1 MGRSKALLE
10 MRKAK
15 SSPALQAKTFAET
28 TSAHGFGFFVQSA
41 GWLSKLIWFIL
52 TLFCTVF
59 AIYFTVRIGLSF
71 LRPPFYST
79 DISITS
85 DFDKN
90 VPFPDIVV
98 CDPFPWDFEKAA
110 KLNISTQQMSYIAR
124 LLYPQGVDSD
134 LTKYKDLDEEYTK
147 LLTRYDNNP
156 VNLLNNV
163 TKNCSQTIGFCQ
175 IGGTKKSYFGSI
187 CCDAL
192 FSYVEYTL
200 QYKCF
205 SSGGKNN
212 VTTWHAAQAFGI
224 TVIAYVPNEDVSLGG
239 SNKRSKLNST
249 IAGPWAVLMTGISA
263 AVTDRKS
270 SLYFLAQTRM
280 KLMEPNTFSILAV
293 EKQLTNSSEKN
304 SDFQSYKGEKLRNH
318 N

>member
-1 MGRSKALLE
+1 

-28 TSAHGFGFFVQSA
+28 TSAHGFGFFVQSS

-52 TLFCTVF
+52 TLSCTVL

-71 LRPPFYST
+71 LEPPFYST
-79 DISITS
+79 DISINS
-85 DFDKN
+85 DIDKN

-98 CDPFPWDFEKAA
+98 CDPSPWDFEKAEQ
-110 KLNISTQQMSYIAR
+110 LNISAQHMSYIAR
-124 LLYPQGVDSD
+124 LLYPQGVESD

-175 IGGTKKSYFGSI
+175 IGGTKTYYNGSL

-224 TVIAYVPNEDVSLGG
+224 TVSASVSNGNFSLDG
-239 SNKRSKLNST
+239 SNKSSKLNVT
-249 IAGPWAVLMTGISA
+249 IASPWAVLMTGISA

-293 EKQLTNSSEKN
+293 EKQLTNSSEKD
-304 SDFQSYKGEKLRNH
+304 SYFQSYQEEKLRNH

>member
-15 SSPALQAKTFAET
+15 SSPVLQAKTFAET
-28 TSAHGFGFFVQSA
+28 TSAHGFGFLVQSS
-41 GWLSKLIWFIL
+41 GWLSKLIWFFL
-52 TLFCTVF
+52 TLSCTVL
-59 AIYFTVRIGLSF
+59 AIFFTVRIGLSF
-71 LRPPFYST
+71 LKPPFYTT

-85 DFDKN
+85 DIDKN
-90 VPFPDIVV
+90 VSFPDIVV

-110 KLNISTQQMSYIAR
+110 QLNISAQQMSYIAR
-124 LLYPQGVDSD
+124 LLYPQGFEND
-134 LTKYKDLDEEYTK
+134 LSKYKDLAVEYTK
-147 LLTRYDNNP
+147 LLTNYDNNP

-175 IGGTKKSYFGSI
+175 IGGTNKSYFGSA
-187 CCDAL
+187 CCDEL
-192 FSYVEYTL
+192 FSNVEYTL

-212 VTTWHAAQAFGI
+212 VLARQASQAFGI
-224 TVIAYVPNEDVSLGG
+224 TVSAFVEDVSLGG

-249 IAGPWAVLMTGISA
+249 IAGPWAILMTGISA

-293 EKQLTNSSEKN
+293 EKQLTNSSKKN
-304 SDFQSYKGEKLRNH
+304 SAFQSYKGEILRNH